1 MEKKKNE
8 KSIHSGHRQR
18 LRNRF
23 IENGLDGFND
33 HEILEL
39 LLFYCI
45 PRKDTNELA
54 HKLLD
59 HFGSLSAVFNASVEQ
74 LMVVNGISTSAAV
87 FITMIAP
94 VCRRYNDDFD
104 KIKKLKDPENCGEYF
119 VKYYKNLKVE
129 QVTVLCLDSACRVL
143 GFEKVCEGDA
153 NAVMIN
159 FRKLVEKVVKYPN
172 CNACIIAHNHPNG
185 IALPSRDDISAT
197 AELKQTLAAMGITLV
212 DHILVDQD
220 DYISMASSPGFK
232 NIFK

>member
-39 LLFYCI
+39 ILFYCI

-74 LMVVNGISTSAAV
+74 LMVVDGISTSAAV

-94 VCRRYNDDFD
+94 VCR
-104 KIKKLKDPENCGEYF
+104 KL
-119 VKYYKNLKVE
+119 
-129 QVTVLCLDSACRVL
+129 R
-143 GFEKVCEGDA
+143 
-153 NAVMIN
+153 
-159 FRKLVEKVVKYPN
+159 R
-172 CNACIIAHNHPNG
+172 
-185 IALPSRDDISAT
+185 
-197 AELKQTLAAMGITLV
+197 
-212 DHILVDQD
+212 
-220 DYISMASSPGFK
+220 
-232 NIFK
+232 IFC